1 MSVNGLTLAQW
12 IGGQLPYLRRY
23 ARALVGDQEGGDV
36 HVTATL
42 EKILNDPATFDQS
55 LGRRVALYRVFCDVY
70 RSAPQLPAPSQASAS
85 GESEVASRL
94 GTLAVM
100 PREAFLL
107 VAMEEFTVED
117 TAKILRTDTQE
128 VNELLAT
135 AGSEIASQIATEVL
149 IIEDEPL
156 ISMDLAELVE
166 SLGHKVVGIARTRTE
181 AGRLAAQVNPGLVLA
196 DIQLADG
203 SSGIGAVND
212 MLQTLSVPVIFI
224 TAYPERLLT
233 GERPEPTFLV
243 SKPYGPDM
251 LKAMISQA
259 MFFSAKASPPAR
271 VN

>member
-23 ARALVGDQEGGDV
+23 ARALVGGQEAGDV
-36 HVTATL
+36 HVTVTL
-42 EKILNDPATFDQS
+42 ERILNDPATFDQTLS
-55 LGRRVALYRVFCDVY
+55 RRAALYRVFCDVY
-70 RSAPQLPAPSQASAS
+70 RAAPPLPKVATAPEGAE
-85 GESEVASRL
+85 GEVASRL

-107 VAMEEFTVED
+107 VAMEEFSVED
-117 TAKILRTDTQE
+117 TAKILRTSVEE
-128 VNELLAT
+128 VRGLLST

-203 SSGIGAVND
+203 SSGIAAVND

-259 MFFSAKASPPAR
+259 MFFSAKASPPVR
-271 VN
+271 VS

>member
-1 MSVNGLTLAQW
+1 MSGNGLTLAQW

-23 ARALVGDQEGGDV
+23 ARALVGSQEAGDV

-42 EKILNDPATFDQS
+42 ERILNDPACFDQS
-55 LGRRVALYRVFCDVY
+55 LGRRVALYRVFSDVY
-70 RSAPQLPAPSQASAS
+70 RSAPPSPVPALGACDV
-85 GESEVASRL
+85 ESEVASRL
-94 GTLAVM
+94 GTLAAM

-107 VAMEEFTVED
+107 VAMEEFSVED
-117 TAKILRTDTQE
+117 TAKILGTSTEE
-128 VNELLAT
+128 VSKLLT
-135 AGSEIASQIATEVL
+135 IAGSDIASQIATEVL

-203 SSGIGAVND
+203 SSGIAAVND
-212 MLQTLSVPVIFI
+212 MLQSTSVPVIFI

>member
-1 MSVNGLTLAQW
+1 MSVSGLTLAQW

-23 ARALVGDQEGGDV
+23 ARALVGNQEAGDV

-42 EKILNDPATFDQS
+42 ERILNDPSVFDQS

-70 RSAPQLPAPSQASAS
+70 RAAPPSPVLAPAASDI
-85 GESEVASRL
+85 ESEVASRL
-94 GTLAVM
+94 GTLGVM

-107 VAMEEFTVED
+107 VAMEEFSVED
-117 TAKILRTDTQE
+117 TAKILGKSPQE
-128 VNELLAT
+128 VADLLT
-135 AGSEIASQIATEVL
+135 IAGSEIASQIATEVL

-181 AGRLAAQVNPGLVLA
+181 AGRLAAQVRPGLVLA

-203 SSGIGAVND
+203 SSGIAAVND

>member
-1 MSVNGLTLAQW
+1 MSINGLTLAQW

-23 ARALVGDQEGGDV
+23 ARALVGSQEAGDV
-36 HVTATL
+36 HVTTTL
-42 EKILNDPATFDQS
+42 ERILHDTSVFEPS
-55 LGRRVALYRVFCDVY
+55 LSRRVALYRVFSDVY
-70 RSAPQLPAPSQASAS
+70 RAAPGTTSTDEPDGTVA
-85 GESEVASRL
+85 EVAGRL
-94 GTLAVM
+94 GTLSAM

-107 VAMEEFTVED
+107 VSMEEFTVEE
-117 TAKILRTDTQE
+117 AAQILRTGDAE
-128 VNELLAT
+128 IHELLSI
-135 AGSEIASQIATEVL
+135 AGSEIAGQIATEVL

-166 SLGHKVVGIARTRTE
+166 SLGHKVVGIARTRSE
-181 AGRLAAQVNPGLVLA
+181 AGRLAATVSPGLVLA

-212 MLQTLSVPVIFI
+212 LLQTLSVPVIFI

-259 MFFSAKASPPAR
+259 MFFSAKASPPTR
-271 VN
+271 VS